1 MDIHETKFWKG
12 NQRMLNLKN
21 RSYPTNGENHQKS
34 VTKVVSFSH
43 DSIDLGAAGKQIH
56 GEENAMEKDEECW

>member
-34 VTKVVSFSH
+34 VTKVVSFSR
-43 DSIDLGAAGKQIH
+43 DSIDLGVAGK
-56 GEENAMEKDEECW
+56 